1 MIKKSIYQK
10 IVLAYIIFSFWGIFI
25 NKSTCSAFQNIFLIS
40 LFASVILV
48 FILWRNKS
56 LNSLKTIKFNQTILL
71 YAIVSGFGGVFW
83 LKSLSLIP
91 VSQALFLFSSVPVF
105 VLIVEVIFLKQKL
118 KLITFLAVILGVL
131 GIFTILSKELL
142 SQEITLLSTGSL
154 IVILASVM
162 IALQVIFIKKIS
174 NNYRFEIIILILLLS
189 QVIVSLFFAFQS
201 PWNFNLYSITVTF
214 IMSVLA
220 YVIAGYFY
228 VDALKFLRA
237 STVRIIGYVEPL
249 LGSLWGVILL
259 GQPLALTTIIGG
271 FFILFASYLVVK
283 SSEIAS
289 SNV

>member
-1 MIKKSIYQK
+1 M
-10 IVLAYIIFSFWGIFI
+10 
-25 NKSTCSAFQNIFLIS
+25 
-40 LFASVILV
+40 
-48 FILWRNKS
+48 WRNKS